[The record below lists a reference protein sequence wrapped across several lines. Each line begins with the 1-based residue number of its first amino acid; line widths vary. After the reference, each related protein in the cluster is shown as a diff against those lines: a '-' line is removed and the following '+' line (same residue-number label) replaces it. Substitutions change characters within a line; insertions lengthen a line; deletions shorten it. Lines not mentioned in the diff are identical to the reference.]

1 MRSIITIVVLGAFVA
16 AAYSLQNNPST
27 ALYTPFFSGGGGGGS
42 PARGDS
48 AVKDS
53 ATKDSDIQSEKS
65 PQSKASHRDRH
76 LSGNKIREY
85 KNSRIIKSPKN
96 NHIINKTDRPR
107 YKERDRDLKK
117 RENDPSAIYD
127 KQVSIWTS
135 DMEKQGYTL
144 ANDYDVALIAM
155 EAMNVVSKGS
165 KSLREE
171 SSSLM
176 FTPTTVKDP
185 APPKGKYLGH
195 KTELGLVG
203 ENDAG
208 WKGKFSRYYQYL
220 DIGFVKLSE
229 TYIPDNEP
237 TSIGAGIINSSVNGN
252 DSYYV
257 VQRSSSG
264 YSHHTLGWEI
274 GHKVYILESSNNN
287 PDLEFVTDRLFNMAE
302 DMAENHTD

>member
-27 ALYTPFFSGGGGGGS
+27 ALYTPFFSGGGGS

-185 APPKGKYLGH
+185 APPPRVSILVIKQSWGWLGKMMLG
-195 KTELGLVG
+195 
-203 ENDAG
+203 
-208 WKGKFSRYYQYL
+208 GK
-220 DIGFVKLSE
+220 
-229 TYIPDNEP
+229 
-237 TSIGAGIINSSVNGN
+237 VNFPGTI
-252 DSYYV
+252 S
-257 VQRSSSG
+257 
-264 YSHHTLGWEI
+264 T
-274 GHKVYILESSNNN
+274 
-287 PDLEFVTDRLFNMAE
+287 
-302 DMAENHTD
+302 